1 MSDSEEREFDTFMD
15 AFEQKENEIL
25 QERINM
31 YKEFEKIKT
40 MEGNKE
46 FLEID
51 MNRYKLHYF
60 GWSIGSVILL
70 LLAVKIMK

>member
-1 MSDSEEREFDTFMD
+1 MSDVEEREFDTFMD
-15 AFEQKENEIL
+15 AFEEKENEIL

-40 MEGNKE
+40 MEGNRE

-60 GWSIGSVILL
+60 GWSIGSVVLL
-70 LLAVKIMK
+70 LLAAKIMK

>member
-46 FLEID
+46 FLEMD

-60 GWSIGSVILL
+60 GWSIGSIILL

>member
-1 MSDSEEREFDTFMD
+1 MSESEEREFDTFMD
-15 AFEQKENEIL
+15 AFEEKENEIL

-60 GWSIGSVILL
+60 GWSIGSVVLL
-70 LLAVKIMK
+70 LLAAKIMK

>member
-1 MSDSEEREFDTFMD
+1 MSDVEEREFDNFMD
-15 AFEQKENEIL
+15 AFEEKENEIL
-25 QERINM
+25 TERINM

-40 MEGNKE
+40 MEGNRE

-70 LLAVKIMK
+70 LLAAKIMK

>member
-1 MSDSEEREFDTFMD
+1 MKDIEEREFNTFMD
-15 AFEQKENEIL
+15 AFEEKENEIL

-40 MEGNKE
+40 MEGSRE

-60 GWSIGSVILL
+60 GWSVGSVVLL
-70 LLAVKIMK
+70 LLAAKIMK

>member
-1 MSDSEEREFDTFMD
+1 MSDIEEREFNTFMD
-15 AFEQKENEIL
+15 AFEEKENEIL

-40 MEGNKE
+40 MEGSRE

-60 GWSIGSVILL
+60 GWSIGSIVLL
-70 LLAVKIMK
+70 LLAAKIMK